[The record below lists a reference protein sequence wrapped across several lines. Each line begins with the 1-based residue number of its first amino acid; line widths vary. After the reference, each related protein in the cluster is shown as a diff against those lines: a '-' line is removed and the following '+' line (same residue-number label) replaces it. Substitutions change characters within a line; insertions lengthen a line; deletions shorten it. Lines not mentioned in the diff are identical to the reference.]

1 MYKRLPPLNSLKAF
15 ECSARHLSFTKAA
28 EELCVTQAAISHQI
42 KLLEDFLGMPLFY
55 RKNRTLELTE
65 LGIHYFADISKI
77 FNRLTEA
84 TKKILS
90 QKNDKHLAI
99 AVPQTFG
106 MQWLVPHLNDFHDT
120 YSAIELRL
128 NGVDQDEGFFKNNET
143 DLAIYYGNGDWKHFQ
158 VEKLVDGELVI
169 LGAPQ
174 LLAQKPVYEVEDL
187 IYHQLIHIHDYQNWQ
202 DMASYL
208 QLDGLDIQHGAL
220 FSHTVMALQAA
231 KHGQGLVLA
240 NKSLAQ
246 KEIEAGNLIR
256 VLPEKSLRDP
266 KSFYIVNQLDKASN
280 EQINAFKQWILSTI
294 RKERNE

>member
-65 LGIHYFADISKI
+65 TGVHYFADISKI

-84 TKKILS
+84 TKKILT
-90 QKNDKHLAI
+90 QNNDRHLAI

-106 MQWLVPHLNDFHDT
+106 MQWLVPHLTDFHNTHHNID
-120 YSAIELRL
+120 LRL

-143 DLAIYYGNGDWKHFQ
+143 DLAIYYGNGDWKHLQ
-158 VEKLVDGELVI
+158 VEKLVDGELII
-169 LGAPQ
+169 LGAPK
-174 LLAQKPVYEVEDL
+174 LLASKPVERIEDL
-187 IYHQLIHIHDYQNWQ
+187 LNHQFIHIHDYQNWQ

-208 QLDGLDIQHGAL
+208 ELDGLDLQHGAL
-220 FSHTVMALQAA
+220 FSHTIMALQAA

-240 NKSLAQ
+240 NRSLAQ
-246 KEIEAGNLIR
+246 KEINDGNLIR
-256 VLPEKSLRDP
+256 VLPQKSLRDS
-266 KSFYIVNQLDKASN
+266 KSFYIVNQLDKANN
-280 EQINAFKQWILSTI
+280 EPINAFKQWILATI